1 MQEPEPRAHNPI
13 RSFQTTAAG
22 LEKKR
27 CTHQK
32 QKKNK
37 NNRVREVRGRD
48 RAAGGGGAVDVA
60 RGSTGAV
67 RREHQE
73 RNGRAYHRH
82 SRKRSLPS
90 SLLFF
95 SFKLSTFFLL
105 LLVASSNPTPPLL
118 SLRHSHIQNSH
129 LISPDS
135 LSNHAPT
142 THRISSWCTYLSQEH
157 QIGFNKNA
165 SGHGVHLLSL
175 SSFLPHTHK
184 IIRTP
189 RKLWALGPPPRVPA
203 GSQENTPRKRQ
214 TQNEAEED

>member
-1 MQEPEPRAHNPI
+1 MR
-13 RSFQTTAAG
+13 
-22 LEKKR
+22 
-27 CTHQK
+27 
-32 QKKNK
+32 
-37 NNRVREVRGRD
+37 RGCD
-48 RAAGGGGAVDVA
+48 RAAGGGAGEVA

-73 RNGRAYHRH
+73 RNDRAYHRH
-82 SRKRSLPS
+82 SPKRSLPS

-118 SLRHSHIQNSH
+118 SLRHSHSQNSH

-142 THRISSWCTYLSQEH
+142 TQRISSLCTYLSQEPSN
-157 QIGFNKNA
+157 QLQQKRIRPWFP
-165 SGHGVHLLSL
+165 SSLSL

-184 IIRTP
+184 Y
-189 RKLWALGPPPRVPA
+189 
-203 GSQENTPRKRQ
+203 
-214 TQNEAEED
+214 

>member
-1 MQEPEPRAHNPI
+1 MR
-13 RSFQTTAAG
+13 
-22 LEKKR
+22 
-27 CTHQK
+27 
-32 QKKNK
+32 
-37 NNRVREVRGRD
+37 RGRD
-48 RAAGGGGAVDVA
+48 RAAGGGAGDVA

-105 LLVASSNPTPPLL
+105 LLLASSNPTPPLL
-118 SLRHSHIQNSH
+118 SLRHSHSQNSH
-129 LISPDS
+129 LISPQ
-135 LSNHAPT
+135 T
-142 THRISSWCTYLSQEH
+142 LSQ
-157 QIGFNKNA
+157 IM
-165 SGHGVHLLSL
+165 HLLLRKESL
-175 SSFLPHTHK
+175 RCVPIYLKSIKSATTKTHQAMVSIFSLYLFFSHTHK

-189 RKLWALGPPPRVPA
+189 RNLWALGPPPRVRA

-214 TQNEAEED
+214 TQDEAEEDQSASV